1 MLLHHRGNGQLNS
14 LKPLVQKIPDT
25 SLNRLWIP
33 QNVDG
38 NRTLLAIARQASN
51 PLVKAHRNPRH
62 IYVDQLGTAFLKVD
76 AFAAG
81 YLRHWKAHLARVE
94 CIRSMLTRLADR
106 LGHPRSLLQPIKPLV
121 TVDEC
126 GRTRAELPME
136 SVHDQCLGRLVRR
149 KKQDW
154 LFRSKILADHLKQ
167 ALDLRVVANPAIKT
181 VITGIA
187 GQPVISRRSGQ
198 VLDTVERVDFNRVGN
213 RQI

>member
-1 MLLHHRGNGQLNS
+1 
-14 LKPLVQKIPDT
+14 
-25 SLNRLWIP
+25 
-33 QNVDG
+33 
-38 NRTLLAIARQASN
+38 
-51 PLVKAHRNPRH
+51 
-62 IYVDQLGTAFLKVD
+62 
-76 AFAAG
+76 
-81 YLRHWKAHLARVE
+81 
-94 CIRSMLTRLADR
+94 
-106 LGHPRSLLQPIKPLV
+106 
-121 TVDEC
+121 
-126 GRTRAELPME
+126 ME